1 MTAPASP
8 SPGAPGPG
16 RDEPSP
22 GDLDA
27 LEAPLPAPRRGA
39 RLLGAV
45 ALRVASFV
53 ATVLGAVLLVEIL
66 ITLAPGDAID
76 LLPNGD
82 TLRAGLAAEWG
93 LDRPLPE
100 RLVATLG
107 RLARGDLGTSLTWRP
122 GAPVAQLVLDT
133 GARSLVLLAP
143 ALLLAVTF
151 AVGLGA
157 WSARGGTR
165 LLRVVQ
171 AISVVPAFLAAY
183 VLVMGINAA
192 TWALVERGVID
203 RPEWFALP
211 DTPSALRTALAV
223 GVLAVASGGLT
234 EMHAACDAELRR
246 LRTAPFVDAAR
257 ARGAATWP
265 IILHNLVPP
274 LADLA
279 ASRAAWLLGSLVVV
293 EKLLLYSGA
302 GAALWQACRLRDY
315 PVAIGITL
323 AFAVVVAGA
332 RLVGDLVR
340 LVVDPRLRG
349 VG

>member
-1 MTAPASP
+1 VTGPAAPAPDLDDEAALP
-8 SPGAPGPG
+8 SPQ
-16 RDEPSP
+16 
-22 GDLDA
+22 
-27 LEAPLPAPRRGA
+27 RGV

-45 ALRVASFV
+45 AVRVGAFV
-53 ATVLGAVLLVEIL
+53 ATVLGAVLLVQGL
-66 ITLAPGDAID
+66 LALAPGDAID

-82 TLRAGLAAEWG
+82 ELRAGLAAEWG
-93 LDRPLPE
+93 LDLPLHE

-122 GAPVAQLVLDT
+122 GASVAELVADT
-133 GARSLVLLAP
+133 GARSLILLGP
-143 ALLLAVTF
+143 GLLLGVAL

-171 AISVVPAFLAAY
+171 VVSVVPAFLAAY
-183 VLVMGINAA
+183 MLVMGINAA
-192 TWALVERGVID
+192 TWALVERGLIT

-211 DTPSALRTALAV
+211 DTPSALRTALAI

-265 IILHNLVPP
+265 IVLHNLVPP
-274 LADLA
+274 LVDIA

-323 AFAVVVAGA
+323 VSAILVAGA
-332 RLVGDLVR
+332 RLVADLVR
-340 LVVDPRLRG
+340 MAVDPRLRG
-349 VG
+349 AT